1 MRPEMPFL
9 AAGAIT
15 ISAGAAK
22 AHGWPPNG
30 ARALIGTIG
39 LVIVASATTG
49 SAVAPIIRAMGLL
62 VLLVAIL
69 AAVPVWTAA
78 RKGKS

>member
-1 MRPEMPFL
+1 MPFL

-15 ISAGAAK
+15 LGAGAAREK
-22 AHGWPPNG
+22 GWPKEG
-30 ARALIGTIG
+30 VRALIGTVA
-39 LVIVASATTG
+39 LVIVASATAE
-49 SAVAPIIRAMGLL
+49 SALAPIVRALGLL

-78 RKGKS
+78 RKGN